1 MPEKEEKPEPI
12 VDEPPFDRPR
22 VAMLVE
28 DLTYEKIKSAIYQH
42 VQQIYELGEQMSY
55 LMLSTDIYEILNK
68 RLVFKPPAHKTDDKN
83 SKEDR
88 SSKEGSTAHFITP
101 YGNLLVAK
109 MDAATDA
116 EHTFLVE

>member
-42 VQQIYELGEQMSY
+42 VQQIYELG
-55 LMLSTDIYEILNK
+55 
-68 RLVFKPPAHKTDDKN
+68 
-83 SKEDR
+83 
-88 SSKEGSTAHFITP
+88 
-101 YGNLLVAK
+101 
-109 MDAATDA
+109 
-116 EHTFLVE
+116 